1 MNGKNQLVVM
11 ALGPDRVGL
20 VAQVSGFIRERGGN
34 VEDSRMAV
42 LGSEFGV
49 MVLVSGSEEQLARL
63 ESESSKLTDAG
74 MDILVRRTTTPLEA
88 DRSRQ
93 RAVVVAEALDHEG
106 IVHSL
111 SAAIERLGVSIAALE
126 TACYPAP
133 LSGGP
138 LFRLE
143 AVLELPTAIDLDG
156 VRKGLVDVADAEN
169 LDLEVRMLEP
179 R

>member
-20 VAQVSGFIRERGGN
+20 VAQVTGFIRERGGN

-63 ESESSKLTDAG
+63 ESEVAKLTDAG
-74 MDILVRRTTTPLEA
+74 MDVLVRRTTPLEE
-88 DRSRQ
+88 DRTRQ

-111 SAAIERLGVSIAALE
+111 SAAIERLGVSIASLE

-143 AVLELPTAIDLDG
+143 AVLELPTALDLDG
-156 VRKGLVDVADAEN
+156 VRKGLVDVADTEN
-169 LDLEVRMLEP
+169 LDLEIRMLEP